1 MRAVSN
7 PLVGLGKQAL
17 ELGIDSVRVGRPFG
31 VFAIRVSGDDDSAE
45 LFWYFDADDERAA
58 NRARRTTATSEC
70 KRYAVVL
77 HEEIR
82 DREGVKRSAIVAEV
96 GDRDHEQALR
106 MGQPYVPFGGP
117 GQPLETLGN
126 PMMLGDTTNVLRGS
140 TVDPGKPASFVV
152 VCPGCSKKN
161 RVSIARVRDRLPKC
175 GSCGNA
181 LLST

>member
-1 MRAVSN
+1 M
-7 PLVGLGKQAL
+7 
-17 ELGIDSVRVGRPFG
+17 
-31 VFAIRVSGDDDSAE
+31 
-45 LFWYFDADDERAA
+45 
-58 NRARRTTATSEC
+58 
-70 KRYAVVL
+70 VL

-82 DREGVKRSAIVAEV
+82 DREGVKRPAIVAEV

-140 TVDPGKPASFVV
+140 TVDPGKPASFIV

-161 RVSIARVRDRLPKC
+161 RVSLARVRDRLPKC

-181 LLST
+181 LLSA